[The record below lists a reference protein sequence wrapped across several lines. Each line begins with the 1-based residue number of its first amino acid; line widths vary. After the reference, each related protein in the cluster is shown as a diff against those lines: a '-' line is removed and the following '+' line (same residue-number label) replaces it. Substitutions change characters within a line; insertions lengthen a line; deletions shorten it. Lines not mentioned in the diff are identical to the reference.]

1 MRVISSHEMRVL
13 VLSFALV
20 ATVAP
25 GAAHADDTE
34 RAALVHLDRGVAA
47 FRAGDYERAHREL
60 LAAHELAPDK
70 PNPYRWLA
78 LTEIQLG
85 DCASALGHIDGFL
98 ARVRA
103 GDPRI
108 AEMTRWRDLCR
119 RTGVLRVDT
128 TPAAATLRI
137 DGALV
142 GTAPYRSLSMREGA
156 HTIVAEKRG
165 HRPVTREITL
175 EAGGE
180 LDLHLELPVERT
192 PITKRWWFW
201 PAVGAAVA
209 TTAAVILVAADRSP
223 AELPPI
229 RCDDTG
235 CRP

>member
-1 MRVISSHEMRVL
+1 MRVL
-13 VLSFALV
+13 VLSFGLV
-20 ATVAP
+20 AAVTALGP
-25 GAAHADDTE
+25 GAARADDVR

-47 FRAGDYERAHREL
+47 FRAGDFARAHREL

-85 DCASALGHIDGFL
+85 DCASALVHIEGFL

-108 AEMTRWRDLCR
+108 AEMTRWRELCR

-128 TPAAATLRI
+128 SPGAATLRI

-142 GTAPYRSLSMREGA
+142 GTAPYRSLSMREGR
-156 HTIVAEKRG
+156 HTVVAEKRG
-165 HRPVTREITL
+165 YQPVSRAITVEAGREI
-175 EAGGE
+175 
-180 LDLHLELPVERT
+180 DLHLELPAART
-192 PITKRWWFW
+192 PITQRWWFW
-201 PAVGAAVA
+201 PAIGAAVV
-209 TTAAVILVAADRSP
+209 TTAAVVYVAADRDP

-229 RCDDTG
+229 RCDDAG